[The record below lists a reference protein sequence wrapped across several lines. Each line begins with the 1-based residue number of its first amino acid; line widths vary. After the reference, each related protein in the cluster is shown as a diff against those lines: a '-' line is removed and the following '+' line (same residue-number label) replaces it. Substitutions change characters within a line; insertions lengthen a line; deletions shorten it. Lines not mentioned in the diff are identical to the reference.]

1 MMSGTG
7 FVTPPLTAL
16 PGRAGQPVTMTR
28 VPVETRL

>member
-7 FVTPPLTAL
+7 FVTPPRVTL
-16 PGRAGQPVTMTR
+16 PGWAGQPVTMTR